1 MEVASRDIIDSVA
14 RSISTDT
21 YAEIIKGLEGGEVWK
36 NTDLKPDFP
45 MYAAGVY
52 NDKKLI
58 MLIFLWHADIG
69 QRSLYYVNL
78 FKILRDLVQ
87 MSLIRAF
94 DYNKAIYD
102 KQFISGTNIM
112 NIEAFHERYVD
123 FVALAERKV
132 ATFILMEI
140 DYKGCALEEVSN
152 ILSSKIRASDILGMS
167 EEGKLKLILSQAT
180 KDDLKY
186 ILPRFEGLGFEI
198 TILN

>member
-1 MEVASRDIIDSVA
+1 
-14 RSISTDT
+14 
-21 YAEIIKGLEGGEVWK
+21 
-36 NTDLKPDFP
+36 

-112 NIEAFHERYVD
+112 NAEAFNERYVD

-132 ATFILMEI
+132 ATFVLMEI
-140 DYKGCALEEVSN
+140 DYKGHALEEVSA
-152 ILSSKIRASDILGMS
+152 ILSSKIRASDILGMT
-167 EEGKLKLILSQAT
+167 EEGKLQLILSQAT
-180 KDDLKY
+180 KEDLKY